1 MTEPSSPDG
10 GSVEITE
17 AGAGGSILYAE
28 DRFAVR
34 FSWEFARSP
43 ALVLVFGP
51 PARGWEGARQAEI
64 YAFVAAE
71 IVRQKAPGRA
81 YEIDLDEGVITILEH
96 ATARPPAPGRS
107 PALARFLASIPPVR
121 DQWAQNEHYDLA
133 ALAELDPA
141 ERAHAVTLLANRDAT
156 WREVEALAA
165 IDDPAARAAVDRAL
179 EHHLSIETRLCAAEA
194 MHRQGRLADLDRFI
208 ARALRQLARPS
219 DGLDRTLRLAAAH
232 PSETVRQALLWASW
246 NCTDCALPCA
256 ALLLALTAATH
267 EPFDA
272 GVRAM
277 LAKLGLHNSAY
288 DRQDAFAALCSLVR
302 MDLDFGAAE

>member
-1 MTEPSSPDG
+1 MTDPRSSGD

-17 AGAGGSILYAE
+17 TGPGGSVLYVE
-28 DRFAVR
+28 DRLVVR

-64 YAFVAAE
+64 YDFVAAE

-81 YEIDLDEGVITILEH
+81 YEIDLKEGVITILDR
-96 ATARPPAPGRS
+96 ATDRPPAPGSS
-107 PALARFLASIPPVR
+107 PALARFLASIPPIR
-121 DQWAQNEHYDLA
+121 DNWLETESYDLT

-141 ERAHAVTLLANRDAT
+141 ERAQIVTLLANRDAT

-179 EHHLSIETRLCAAEA
+179 EHHLSIETRLSAAAA

-208 ARALRQLARPS
+208 ARAIRQLSRPQ
-219 DGLDRTLRLAAAH
+219 DGLVRTLRLAATH

-246 NCTDCALPCA
+246 NCTDCAPRCA
-256 ALLLALTAATH
+256 ALLLALTGAAH
-267 EPFDA
+267 EPFDDA
-272 GVRAM
+272 VRAM
-277 LAKLGLHNSAY
+277 LAKLGLHNNAY
-288 DRQDAFAALCSLVR
+288 DRSAAFAALCTLVT
-302 MDLDFGAAE
+302 MELDHGAVD